1 MGKFSRGILRNLSG
15 KIDQIVG
22 SAWRGIDY
30 MRGMPRIRKNRQLS
44 PAQVA
49 QQAKF
54 GMMTAFLSPLRTVLD
69 VGFRNTPSKATT
81 YNYALADSISVA
93 ISGVYPALVLE
104 YSLVKLSRGLMPGG
118 SSPAVI

>member
-44 PAQVA
+44 RSNVPEAD
-49 QQAKF
+49 
-54 GMMTAFLSPLRTVLD
+54 PLPT
-69 VGFRNTPSKATT
+69 KAST
-81 YNYALADSISVA
+81 
-93 ISGVYPALVLE
+93 
-104 YSLVKLSRGLMPGG
+104 
-118 SSPAVI
+118 